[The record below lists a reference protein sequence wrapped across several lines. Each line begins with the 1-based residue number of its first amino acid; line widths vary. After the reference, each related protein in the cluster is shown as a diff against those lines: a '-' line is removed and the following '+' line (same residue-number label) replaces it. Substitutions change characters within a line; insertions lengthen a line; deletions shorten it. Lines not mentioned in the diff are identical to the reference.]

1 MFFYGPVQRHHRALH
16 IFRNL
21 PGNGLVRVT
30 RHHHR
35 ALRLCRYLR
44 GNHIMALKLHRTRGM
59 LPKKSTSPVHDT
71 AAKAGP
77 VEPQVSHA
85 KKGYSCASRT
95 ETPSPTLSMLSRQYG
110 TGIQRKPYA
119 TQNRA
124 RPPYGDERLCATS
137 VPPCIRKESR
147 SSTARVPV

>member
-44 GNHIMALKLHRTRGM
+44 GNHIMALRLHRTRGM
-59 LPKKSTSPVHDT
+59 LPKNPPALYMTQLQKLDLWNLKSVMPKKVTVAPV
-71 AAKAGP
+71 G
-77 VEPQVSHA
+77 
-85 KKGYSCASRT
+85 
-95 ETPSPTLSMLSRQYG
+95 
-110 TGIQRKPYA
+110 QRHPH
-119 TQNRA
+119 Q
-124 RPPYGDERLCATS
+124 L
-137 VPPCIRKESR
+137 
-147 SSTARVPV
+147 